1 VIVRRAV
8 RLVQKT
14 GRARLGSFRTALA
27 GRLTVPYLWCSWSDR
42 SPSRWAQHVTTS
54 QGRSLSEP
62 VALKANT
69 LHEQAY
75 PLRGCN
81 SDLVQY
87 SNTQSLRA
95 AGFEDEDDDE
105 DSLSDVAF
113 CARWLAVL
121 SASEVGRTRRAPS
134 ACRTIDQR
142 LGNLVTL
149 RISGQT
155 HIIALRITSGRS
167 GASPPPG

>member
-1 VIVRRAV
+1 MIVRRAV

-14 GRARLGSFRTALA
+14 ISGRARLRSFRTALA
-27 GRLTVPYLWCSWSDR
+27 GRLPMPYLWFSWSDR
-42 SPSRWAQHVTTS
+42 SPSRWAQRVTTS
-54 QGRSLSEP
+54 QGRLLSET

-81 SDLVQY
+81 SDLAQY
-87 SNTQSLRA
+87 SNTPSLLA
-95 AGFEDEDDDE
+95 AGFEDEGQLVRR
-105 DSLSDVAF
+105 SF
-113 CARWLAVL
+113 CARWFSSVGER
-121 SASEVGRTRRAPS
+121 SRKNEASHP
-134 ACRTIDQR
+134 CCTIDQR

-167 GASPPPG
+167 RASLPPG

>member
-1 VIVRRAV
+1 
-8 RLVQKT
+8 
-14 GRARLGSFRTALA
+14 
-27 GRLTVPYLWCSWSDR
+27 VPYLWCSWSDR

-54 QGRSLSEP
+54 QGRSLSET

-81 SDLVQY
+81 SDLAQY
-87 SNTQSLRA
+87 SITQSLRA
-95 AGFEDEDDDE
+95 AGFEDEDEDE
-105 DSLSDVAF
+105 N
-113 CARWLAVL
+113 
-121 SASEVGRTRRAPS
+121 EVAPS